1 MEIIQIKRVFKYKDL
16 LLTDPDESKSPNQV
30 LEHFA
35 NIYPAL
41 SIAKVE
47 SKGIENDE
55 DVYEF
60 KVNPGTKG

>member
-1 MEIIQIKRVFKYKDL
+1 MEIVSIKRTFKYKEL
-16 LLTDPDESKSPNQV
+16 VLADPDESKSPNQV

-47 SKGIENDE
+47 SLGIVDDD

-60 KVNPGTKG
+60 KVNVGTKG